1 MLKLLG
7 AVFTVSG
14 LGLLGIKMSNE
25 IKEKTE
31 LAKGFKNGFLYIRSE
46 ISLSYNLLFDG
57 IKKAADFAG
66 SAKQYF
72 DKCHNL
78 MKKESV
84 TFKECWEKAIL
95 DIEDKK
101 LYEILR
107 ELGKRLGQSNVETEL
122 SVIDDINVK
131 LDLYISGQEKR
142 LVTEGQ
148 IYKKAGFILGIAV
161 VILMI

>member
-1 MLKLLG
+1 MLKILG

-14 LGLLGIKMSNE
+14 LGFLGVKMSND
-25 IKEKTE
+25 IKEKIE
-31 LAKGFKNGFLYIRSE
+31 LAKGFKNGFLYIKSE

-57 IKKAADFAG
+57 IGNASGFSGKAKK
-66 SAKQYF
+66 YF
-72 DKCHNL
+72 EKCHHL

-84 TFKECWEKAIL
+84 TFKECWEKAIFN
-95 DIEDKK
+95 IEDKK

-122 SVIDDINVK
+122 LVIDEVNCK
-131 LDLYISGQEKR
+131 LDLYIKEQEKR
-142 LVTEGQ
+142 HLTEGQ